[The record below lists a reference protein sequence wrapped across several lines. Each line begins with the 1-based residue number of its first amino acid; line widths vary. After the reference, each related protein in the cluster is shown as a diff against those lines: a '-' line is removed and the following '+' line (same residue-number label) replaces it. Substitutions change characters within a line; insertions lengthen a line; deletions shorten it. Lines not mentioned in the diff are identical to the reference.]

1 LCISIYEHD
10 FDIDLF
16 LGSNDIMDLTELE
29 IFRTVA
35 QEQSVTR
42 AAAVLDRAQ
51 SNVTTRV
58 KQLEESLGVSLFRRD
73 SKRMMLT
80 PEGQRFLGYANR
92 LLALAEEARQSMQQ
106 AVPTGRL
113 RIGSMEAAA
122 ASRLP
127 HPLARF
133 HQQWPDVEVEIQTGT
148 TQFLADAVAGH
159 RLDCAIV
166 AHPSPELSR
175 SGPSPDFGAGLEGTY
190 LFTEELVL
198 VVPASH
204 KRVRRPSDL
213 EVRSLAAF
221 ARGCTYRQCA
231 LDWLGSEG
239 DGVQR
244 EIKVLEMSSYHAML
258 ASVSAGAAVAIVP
271 KSLLEQHRYTLD
283 VQTVNLRKVHSYLIR
298 REGFHTVAYEAF
310 LEELQRV

>member
-1 LCISIYEHD
+1 
-10 FDIDLF
+10 
-16 LGSNDIMDLTELE
+16 MDLAELE

-42 AAAVLDRAQ
+42 AAAALDRAQ

-73 SKRMMLT
+73 SKRMVLT

-92 LLALAEEARQSMQQ
+92 LLTLAEEARQSMQQ

-113 RIGSMEAAA
+113 RVGSMEAAA
-122 ASRLP
+122 ASRLT

-133 HQQWPDVEVEIQTGT
+133 HQQWPDVELELQTGT
-148 TQFLADAVAGH
+148 TQFLTDAVAGH
-159 RLDCAIV
+159 RLDCALV
-166 AHPSPELSR
+166 AHAAPDTR
-175 SGPSPDFGAGLEGTY
+175 SDLPPDFGPGIAGSY
-190 LFTEELVL
+190 LFTEDLVL
-198 VVPASH
+198 VAPASH

-213 EVRSLAAF
+213 ALRTLAAF

-231 LDWLGSEG
+231 LDWLASEG
-239 DGVQR
+239 EGAPD
-244 EIKVLEMSSYHAML
+244 IKVLEMSSYHAML

-271 KSLLEQHRYTLD
+271 KSLLDQHRYTLD
-283 VQTVNLRKVHSYLIR
+283 VQTISLRKVPTYLIR
-298 REGFHTVAYEAF
+298 REGYDTVAYTAF

>member
-1 LCISIYEHD
+1 
-10 FDIDLF
+10 
-16 LGSNDIMDLTELE
+16 MDLTEVE
-29 IFRTVA
+29 IFRAVA

-73 SKRMMLT
+73 SKRMILT
-80 PEGQRFLGYANR
+80 PEGLRFLGYANR

-106 AVPTGRL
+106 VVPTGRL
-113 RIGSMEAAA
+113 RVGSMEAAA
-122 ASRLP
+122 ASRLT

-133 HQQWPDVEVEIQTGT
+133 HKQWPDVEIELQTGT
-148 TQFLADAVAGH
+148 TQFLTDAVAAH
-159 RLDCAIV
+159 RVDCAIV
-166 AHPSPELSR
+166 AHAPADTDSDGDTDSAPSFA
-175 SGPSPDFGAGLEGTY
+175 SGLAGTY
-190 LFTEELVL
+190 LFTEDLVL

-213 EVRSLAAF
+213 TIRTLAAF
-221 ARGCTYRQCA
+221 SRGCTYRQCA
-231 LDWLGSEG
+231 LDWLASEG
-239 DGVQR
+239 DRPQHD
-244 EIKVLEMSSYHAML
+244 IKVLEMSSYHAML

-271 KSLLEQHRYTLD
+271 KSLLDQHRYALD
-283 VQTVNLRKVHSYLIR
+283 VQTVSLRKVPSYLIR
-298 REGFHTVAYEAF
+298 REGYDTVAYTAF